1 VYYLKTKEQKAHY
14 KQAIDK
20 LNKKEVKAKC
30 CLAFAKQEKEKE
42 EQ

>member
-1 VYYLKTKEQKAHY
+1 MYYLKTKEQKAHY